1 MKCSP
6 LEETLLHTCS
16 TAGPSWSRDLSPRLC
31 DLPNPEPS
39 QLCKIFRIHSLIGR
53 RWTMVLTEVGLLHL
67 LVPGLQRE
75 VYHLHTNFRYAKYF
89 SYFAGKLEL
98 HSKETCP

>member
-1 MKCSP
+1 
-6 LEETLLHTCS
+6 
-16 TAGPSWSRDLSPRLC
+16 
-31 DLPNPEPS
+31 
-39 QLCKIFRIHSLIGR
+39 
-53 RWTMVLTEVGLLHL
+53 MVLTEVGLLHL